1 MATITRGLGFLPLS
15 LSILLVFAMI
25 VSYLIACLEH
35 DVEPVLPS
43 VSKTA
48 AFQPQGSIFNQ
59 FLDTIAFVGLITVFL
74 RFLQV
79 EMATRGAKESSQTGL
94 ISRLRI
100 ASLTFGIGS
109 MIGVTIAGNFRF
121 PSGEEHGALGI
132 VHFTGSLILGL
143 GGIVY
148 CFLETAI
155 TYQLTKLSINSCR
168 MWVIRLLITCV
179 LTASGIAHVVLKV
192 WTNDHLSH
200 DGNPLAK
207 TPWRVYNATDD
218 YYPEHVTSNFG
229 EWLTFFLFAVFSSTY
244 FKEFQKVSVNFSCFP
259 KENREQSADDNY
271 SIVNSRL
278 SYTD

>member
-1 MATITRGLGFLPLS
+1 M
-15 LSILLVFAMI
+15 
-25 VSYLIACLEH
+25 
-35 DVEPVLPS
+35 
-43 VSKTA
+43 
-48 AFQPQGSIFNQ
+48 
-59 FLDTIAFVGLITVFL
+59 
-74 RFLQV
+74 
-79 EMATRGAKESSQTGL
+79 
-94 ISRLRI
+94 
-100 ASLTFGIGS
+100 
-109 MIGVTIAGNFRF
+109 
-121 PSGEEHGALGI
+121 GI

-143 GGIVY
+143 GGMVY